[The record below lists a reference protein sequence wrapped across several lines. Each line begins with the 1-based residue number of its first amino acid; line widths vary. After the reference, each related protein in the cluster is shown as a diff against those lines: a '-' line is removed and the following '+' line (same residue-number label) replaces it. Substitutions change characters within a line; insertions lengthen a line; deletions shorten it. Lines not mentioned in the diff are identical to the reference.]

1 MINTKFNFK
10 KLLGVL
16 FSISLLL
23 LISHLVLSF
32 IYPETNPQSISL
44 LTDEEIDKRF
54 KESLSSFAIKDEWI
68 KIVKDKSRIPSYR
81 VNVPRDLP
89 IPQILGELIKQ
100 YDGYNI
106 EVTAEEKRI
115 HGRTLME
122 LTFDN
127 EIKLKADFRYTE
139 DIWRTASRSSLFIYG
154 RETKEAEYDSLMLT
168 TTRDISALLIPS
180 KSNASY
186 STWLRNNGFDYA
198 VLLNNE
204 IKDLEFRLSKD
215 YSEKRLKLIVQNIIV
230 SFPNALFYAINK
242 SSDIYSSPNYL
253 LIKKEFDKRKI
264 RFFTTDSLKFI
275 DNTQQNISERLNSI
289 VKNVK
294 EEDITRIAIS
304 LEAYQ
309 TLTGELKKLIRIGY
323 KFVKTSEL
331 EKKEVKSPN

>member
-1 MINTKFNFK
+1 MINQKFNFK
-10 KLLGVL
+10 KLLGIL

-44 LTDEEIDKRF
+44 LTDQLIDRRF

-81 VNVPRDLP
+81 VNVPFDLP

-127 EIKLKADFRYTE
+127 EIKLKADFRYTNNIE
-139 DIWRTASRSSLFIYG
+139 RTASRAALFIYG

-168 TTRDISALLIPS
+168 TTRDISILLIPS
-180 KSNASY
+180 KSNAVY
-186 STWLRNNGFDYA
+186 SNWLKENGFHYA
-198 VLLNNE
+198 VMLNNE
-204 IKDLEFRLSKD
+204 ISDLEFRLEKG
-215 YSEKRLKLIVQNIIV
+215 YSEKRLKLIVQNMVV
-230 SFPNALFYAINK
+230 SFPNALFYVINK
-242 SSDIYSSPNYL
+242 SSDIYSSPNYSV
-253 LIKKEFDKRKI
+253 IKKEFDKRKI

-275 DNTQQNISERLNSI
+275 DSSYPNIVERLNSI
-289 VKNVK
+289 VKNIK
-294 EEDITRIAIS
+294 ADDTTRIAMS
-304 LEAYQ
+304 LDAYQ
-309 TLTGELKKLIRIGY
+309 SLTDEIKKLIRIGY

-331 EKKEVKSPN
+331 VSEEKK

>member
-10 KLLGVL
+10 KLLAVL

-44 LTDEEIDKRF
+44 LTDQEIDKRF

-68 KIVKDKSRIPSYR
+68 KIVKDKSRIPQYR
-81 VNVPRDLP
+81 VNVPFDLP

-100 YDGYNI
+100 YDAYNI

-122 LTFDN
+122 LIFDH
-127 EIKLKADFRYTE
+127 EIKLKADFRYTK
-139 DIWRTASRSSLFIYG
+139 DIERTASRSSLFIYG
-154 RETKEAEYDSLMLT
+154 RENKEAEYDSLMLN
-168 TTRDISALLIPS
+168 TTRDISVLLIPS
-180 KSNASY
+180 KSNAVY
-186 STWLRNNGFDYA
+186 SNWLKENGFDYA
-198 VLLNNE
+198 VMLNNE
-204 IKDLEFRLSKD
+204 ISDLEFRLEKG
-215 YSEKRLKLIVQNIIV
+215 YSEKRLKLIVQNMVV
-230 SFPNALFYAINK
+230 SFPNALFYVINK
-242 SSDIYSSPNYL
+242 NSDIYSSLNYL
-253 LIKKEFDKRKI
+253 VIKKEFDKRKI

-275 DNTQQNISERLNSI
+275 DSSHPNIVERLNSI

-294 EEDITRIAIS
+294 PDDTTRIAIS
-304 LEAYQ
+304 LDAYQ
-309 TLTGELKKLIRIGY
+309 SLTDELKKLIRIGY

-331 EKKEVKSPN
+331 ESEEEK

>member
-1 MINTKFNFK
+1 MKSKFNFK
-10 KLLGVL
+10 KLIVIL

-23 LISHLVLSF
+23 LLSHLVLSF
-32 IYPETNPQSISL
+32 VSPDTNLQKFSSL
-44 LTDEEIDKRF
+44 SDEEIDKKF
-54 KESLSSFAIKDEWI
+54 KESLYSFAIKDEWI
-68 KIVKDKSRIPSYR
+68 KAVKDNSAIPSYR
-81 VNVPRDLP
+81 ITVPSDLP
-89 IPQILGELIKQ
+89 IAQIILELMKQ
-100 YDGYNI
+100 YNGYGI
-106 EVTAEEKRI
+106 RVTAEEKKI
-115 HGRTLME
+115 HGRTLTQV
-122 LTFDN
+122 LSNHD
-127 EIKLKADFRYTE
+127 IKLKADFRYVN
-139 DIWRTASRSSLFIYG
+139 DIQRTYSQSAIFIYG
-154 RETKEAEYDSLMLT
+154 RENKEAEYDSLMIA

-242 SSDIYSSPNYL
+242 SSDIYTSPNYSV
-253 LIKKEFDKRKI
+253 IKKEFDKRKI

-275 DNTQQNISERLNSI
+275 DNTQQNTSERLNSI

-304 LEAYQ
+304 FDTYQ
-309 TLTGELKKLIRIGY
+309 SLTDELKKLIRVGY
-323 KFVKTSEL
+323 KFVKTAEL
-331 EKKEVKSPN
+331 ENKVKN